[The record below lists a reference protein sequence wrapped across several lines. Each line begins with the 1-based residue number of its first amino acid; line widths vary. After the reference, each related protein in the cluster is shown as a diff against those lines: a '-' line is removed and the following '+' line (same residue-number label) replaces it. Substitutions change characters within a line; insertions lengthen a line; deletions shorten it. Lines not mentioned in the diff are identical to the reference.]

1 MSIFRLSSFKIEI
14 PIVGIFIWIVNYS
27 KIAAVINLDFAAFN
41 CGLFGKIR
49 L

>member
-27 KIAAVINLDFAAFN
+27 KIAAVINLALLFADDLDYQDR
-41 CGLFGKIR
+41 C
-49 L
+49 